1 MKLAFIKRWK
11 LDWQLLGINTRKERD
26 KGTALPPQQQIP
38 PSPPFP
44 FNSPPHLAMQPSQP
58 APNFQIISTLR
69 YDPDLPT
76 TPNIPDFYPSP
87 KTSPYYLLSYH
98 YDRLLAASLDFQWP
112 AAIALLQQ
120 QSRETILAQLTQK
133 FNEHIKSD
141 PTHPWRLRVL
151 LDVAGALT
159 VEAFPITS
167 NPPPSPLS
175 APSSILV
182 LPGEKAHL
190 SRLLSCNDIHAQES
204 PAARVAI
211 EPWTVRLDTQPTNPS
226 LFTRHKT
233 TARDHY
239 MASRVRAGITASPL
253 DRTEVLIYNPAG
265 EVMEGSITTV
275 YFRRRRKRDL
285 GPTASIPVP
294 EEGRSGGDDDISGPA
309 DDSYCYWVTPP
320 LSSGGNAGTSRRY
333 ALAAGMC
340 VEEVVR
346 VEELREWEGQ
356 LGKVWLSN
364 GVRGFMLAVLRL
376 NNN

>member
-1 MKLAFIKRWK
+1 
-11 LDWQLLGINTRKERD
+11 
-26 KGTALPPQQQIP
+26 
-38 PSPPFP
+38 
-44 FNSPPHLAMQPSQP
+44 MQPSQP

-69 YDPDLPT
+69 YDPDLPR
-76 TPNIPDFYPSP
+76 TPDISNSYPSP
-87 KTSPYYLLSYH
+87 RTSPYYLLSYH
-98 YDRLLAASLDFQWP
+98 YDRLLAASLDFKWP

-120 QSRETILAQLTQK
+120 QPRETVLSQLTQK

-151 LDVAGALT
+151 LDAAGALT
-159 VEAFPITS
+159 VEAVPITS
-167 NPPPSPLS
+167 NAPPPPLS
-175 APSSILV
+175 TPSNILLV
-182 LPGEKAHL
+182 LPSATADL
-190 SRLLSCNDIHAQES
+190 SRLLSCNVIHAEAT

-211 EPWTVRLDTQPTNPS
+211 EPWTVRLDTQPTHPS

-239 MASRVRAGITASPL
+239 TASRARAGITASPL

-275 YFRRRRKRDL
+275 YFRRRRKQGL
-285 GPTASIPVP
+285 GPAASIPVP
-294 EEGRSGGDDDISGPA
+294 GEARDIGDGDSRGPA
-309 DDSYCYWVTPP
+309 DDSSYYWVTPP

-346 VEELREWEGQ
+346 VEELRELEGQ
-356 LGKVWLSN
+356 LGRVWLSN
-364 GVRGFMLAVLRL
+364 GVRGFMPAVLRL
-376 NNN
+376 NNS